1 MPKHISDKDLYPIE
15 TLLADRPGGWRIG
28 EIEKALEDQG
38 QFFNRRTLQRRLNR
52 LEKAEKILIVGVG
65 RATRYLPIVST
76 KKPTEVNDGIFLS
89 IDAQEVQNRVS
100 RPLSARKPIGYQQ
113 EFIDSYQPNVT
124 WYLPAAIRNHLVDN
138 GRRIGIDYVAG
149 TYIRQILDRLLIDL
163 SWASSRLEGNTY
175 SFLETERLIALGET
189 APGKTPFETQMIL
202 NHKAAIEFLVDA
214 VDETGLDRRTVL
226 NLHAL
231 LSDNL
236 LGNPSASGRLR
247 AIPVGIGKSVYEPL
261 AVPQLIDEIFGQIL
275 DTAAAISDPFE
286 QAFFVT
292 VHLPYL
298 QPFEDVNKRVSRLAA
313 NIPLIHHNMCPLSFV
328 DVPEDL
334 YINGLLGIYELN
346 RIDLMRDVFVWT
358 YERSCDRYQVVR
370 HTLGEPDPFRLRY
383 RKVLIECVG
392 EAIRQVGRGEAIDTR
407 EVLSYLT
414 KDLVPENDREHFL
427 KIAKEEINALHEGNY
442 ARYRLRPSEFKDW
455 QNRKAQ

>member
-1 MPKHISDKDLYPIE
+1 MPKYISDKDLYPIE
-15 TLLADRPGGWRIG
+15 TLLANRPDGWRIG
-28 EIEKALEDQG
+28 EIENALEGQG
-38 QFFNRRTLQRRLNR
+38 LSFNRRTLQRRLAR
-52 LEKAEKILIVGVG
+52 LEKAGRVLITGVG
-65 RATRYLPIVST
+65 RATRYLSIVSAG
-76 KKPTEVNDGIFLS
+76 KSTEANGGIFLS
-89 IDAQEVQNRVS
+89 IDAQEVQNKIS
-100 RPLSARKPIGYQQ
+100 RPLSARQPVSYQRK
-113 EFIDSYQPNVT
+113 FIDSYQPNVT
-124 WYLPAAIRNHLVDN
+124 WYLPAAIRNHLMDI
-138 GRRIGIDYVAG
+138 GRRIGIDYAAG

-175 SFLETERLIALGET
+175 SLLETERLVAFGE
-189 APGKTPFETQMIL
+189 AASGKTPFETQMVL

-214 VDETGLDRRTVL
+214 VDEIGFNRRTLL

-275 DTAAAISDPFE
+275 STAVAISDPIE

-313 NIPLIHHNMCPLSFV
+313 NIPLIHHNLCPLSFV
-328 DVPEDL
+328 DVPEEL
-334 YINGLLGIYELN
+334 YINELLGVYELN
-346 RIDLMRDVFVWT
+346 RIELMRDVFVWI
-358 YERSCDRYQVVR
+358 YERSCNRYQVVR
-370 HTLGEPDPFRLRY
+370 HTLGEPDIFRLRY
-383 RKVLIECVG
+383 RKALIDCVG
-392 EAIRQVGRGEAIDTR
+392 EAIRQVGRGNAIDTR
-407 EVLSYLT
+407 EVLTNLA

-427 KIAKEEINALHEGNY
+427 KIAKEEIDALHEGNF

-455 QNRKAQ
+455 QKRKT

>member
-1 MPKHISDKDLYPIE
+1 MPKYISEKDLYPIE
-15 TLLADRPGGWRIG
+15 TLLADQPDGWRIG
-28 EIEKALEDQG
+28 EIEKALESQG
-38 QFFNRRTLQRRLNR
+38 LSFNRRTLQRRLAQ
-52 LEKAEKILIVGVG
+52 LEKAGRILIAGVG
-65 RATRYLPIVST
+65 RGTRYLPILSAE
-76 KKPTEVNDGIFLS
+76 KLAEANGGIFLS
-89 IDAQEVQNRVS
+89 IDAKEVKNQIS
-100 RPLSARKPIGYQQ
+100 RPLSARRPVSYQR

-124 WYLPAAIRNHLVDN
+124 WYLTAAIRNHLMDK
-138 GRRIGIDYVAG
+138 GRRIGIDYAAG

-175 SFLETERLIALGET
+175 SLLETERLIAFGEA

-202 NHKAAIEFLVDA
+202 NHKAAIEFLVDSA
-214 VDETGLDRRTVL
+214 NEIGFDRRTIL

-236 LGNPSASGRLR
+236 LSNPSASGRLR

-261 AVPQLIDEIFGQIL
+261 AVPQLIDEIFRQIL

-292 VHLPYL
+292 IHLPYL

-313 NIPLIHHNMCPLSFV
+313 NIPFIHQNLCPLSFL

-334 YINGLLGIYELN
+334 YINGLLGVYELN
-346 RIDLMRDVFVWT
+346 RIELMSDVFVWT

-370 HTLGEPDPFRLRY
+370 HTLGEPDTFRLRY
-383 RKVLIECVG
+383 RRPLIECVG
-392 EAIRQVGRGEAIDTR
+392 EAVRQVGRGNAVDIE
-407 EVLSYLT
+407 EVLSQLT
-414 KDLVPENDREHFL
+414 NDLVPKNDREHFL
-427 KIAKEEINALHEGNY
+427 KIAKEEIAALHEGNF
-442 ARYRLRPSEFKDW
+442 ARYRLRPGEFKDW
-455 QNRKAQ
+455 QKRKT